1 MSFPRLEEIPVTTMV
16 VIVSFEPLIDIDLF
30 FPLLTMTRFKTILKN
45 SKKVALPLLKSGSL
59 LSARYKGVVLGD
71 VQFVHPRFF
80 KNSITVDMSTTN
92 KNVNVKISKGKLHMC
107 GIKNISMV
115 HEATNLIFA
124 HVVEAE
130 KLLSKMEEKHLD
142 AALEYVNNGNEDE
155 SCLEGLDKD
164 IMEKLIYYATKCTE
178 IKQFTDMIDNFR
190 KSLKGDRPLSSSGEG
205 IYLLNNEKDK
215 LARDMQLI
223 GIRKAMANYNFSL
236 GFKVNRGELAKRI
249 DGVSDFTARYNNT
262 IDYSVTV
269 EHPHSETMKRKK
281 DSPHVTFT
289 VYRSGILTISGPHHE
304 IIDPIYEKFIKI
316 IESIRPHI
324 ELAY

>member
-1 MSFPRLEEIPVTTMV
+1 MV
-16 VIVSFEPLIDIDLF
+16 
-30 FPLLTMTRFKTILKN
+30 
-45 SKKVALPLLKSGSL
+45 
-59 LSARYKGVVLGD
+59 Y
-71 VQFVHPRFF
+71 
-80 KNSITVDMSTTN
+80 
-92 KNVNVKISKGKLHMC
+92 
-107 GIKNISMV
+107 
-115 HEATNLIFA
+115 EATDLIFA

-130 KLLSKMEEKHLD
+130 KLLAKIEEKHLD

-155 SCLEGLDKD
+155 TCLEGLDKD

-190 KSLKGDRPLSSSGEG
+190 KSLRENKYSFPSEEG
-205 IYLLNNEKDK
+205 LVYLLNNDKEKS
-215 LARDMQLI
+215 ARGMQLT
-223 GIRKAMANYNFSL
+223 GVRKAMANYNFSL

-316 IESIRPHI
+316 IENIRPHI

>member
-16 VIVSFEPLIDIDLF
+16 VIVSFEPLIDIDLL
-30 FPLLTMTRFKTILKN
+30 FPLLGMSPFKTIIKN
-45 SKKVALPLLKSGSL
+45 SKKVALPLLKAGSL
-59 LSARYKGVVLGD
+59 ISARYKGVVLGN
-71 VQFVHPRFF
+71 VQFIHPRFF
-80 KNSITVDMSTTN
+80 KNSITVDMSTTH

-115 HEATNLIFA
+115 HEATNLIFSHIA
-124 HVVEAE
+124 QAE
-130 KLLSKMEEKHLD
+130 KLLCKMEEKHLD
-142 AALEYVNNGNEDE
+142 AALKYVESNDED
-155 SCLEGLDKD
+155 CIQGLDRD

-178 IKQFTDMIDNFR
+178 IKQFTDMIEGYR
-190 KSLKGDRPLSSSGEG
+190 KSLKENKYHFSEEEDG
-205 IYLLNNEKDK
+205 IYLLNNDK
-215 LARDMQLI
+215 NKVARHMQLTAV
-223 GIRKAMANYNFSL
+223 RKAMANYNFSL

-262 IDYSVTV
+262 IDYSVTI

-289 VYRSGILTISGPHHE
+289 VYRSGILTISGPHHD

-316 IESIRPHI
+316 IEDVRPHI
-324 ELAY
+324 ELGY